1 MFRWRL
7 RRYKASRGLS
17 IFRRSERMIRY
28 NHQRGRGHQNV
39 ANALAKSSRQRP
51 HPGAACTK
59 TTSPPLELNF
69 LPITDQHA
77 VIRRLKP
84 ESSSP
89 VTAEGFS
96 ARRVWSDVV
105 GTKLD
110 AKAAVPIVLD
120 RDGGLHAGFGRTVA
134 PKIAAQLRIRLIST
148 PRAHLKSTSC
158 CRRRSKPSLTPTNRE
173 VGPMLECVRI
183 AFSTLLSRP
192 SLEIYLRTNT
202 RSTLT
207 TLPYACAF
215 LSM

>member
-1 MFRWRL
+1 MTRLANRARVRSSWSGCRRLFRWRL

-28 NHQRGRGHQNV
+28 NYQRGRGHQNV

-84 ESSSP
+84 ESSP

-120 RDGGLHAGFGRTVA
+120 RNGGLHAGFGRTFA

-148 PRAHLKSTSC
+148 PPGPSQIDIVLQETIKSQ
-158 CRRRSKPSLTPTNRE
+158 
-173 VGPMLECVRI
+173 
-183 AFSTLLSRP
+183 A
-192 SLEIYLRTNT
+192 
-202 RSTLT
+202 
-207 TLPYACAF
+207 
-215 LSM
+215 

>member
-1 MFRWRL
+1 LTQLANRARARSSWFGCRRLFRWRL

-28 NHQRGRGHQNV
+28 NHQRGGGHQNV
-39 ANALAKSSRQRP
+39 ANALAKSSPCKGHTLGLPARRRP
-51 HPGAACTK
+51 RHRL
-59 TTSPPLELNF
+59 SSNF

-148 PRAHLKSTSC
+148 PPGPSQIDIVLQERIKAKLDPYQS
-158 CRRRSKPSLTPTNRE
+158 RSWTD
-173 VGPMLECVRI
+173 VRVC
-183 AFSTLLSRP
+183 
-192 SLEIYLRTNT
+192 
-202 RSTLT
+202 
-207 TLPYACAF
+207 PYRLGSF
-215 LSM
+215 